1 MTPERVS
8 GTSDDPAAAP
18 CAAATPE
25 SGLMDGED
33 WIAGEAG
40 SDSSGD
46 EAEGT
51 VLSHPLTSHDTSSS
65 DSSSGSE
72 DGYAKVEQPRG
83 GDVSVVYLRDDV
95 AVWPSRTTRI
105 DGRLSLLEQN
115 GSIFIAWLPY
125 TLDKLLSASAPG
137 SGQQASAAKDR
148 TMYAVHPV
156 ALSEVKALHRH
167 APPLGAHRI
176 VLTLFNGVSLPPLY
190 FQHGG
195 IKSLM
200 SALREHVPLA
210 RSALDANTYLVNDQA
225 DPLQRSLSELGMLD
239 SPTPGPGPAAGAA
252 LGGHMP
258 RAASEAW
265 GALAEAEPEAGVL
278 VHLTELLDRVQGLAL
293 SARDTASSLFGGLAV
308 DEGPGPIPC
317 AALPP
322 LEPGAALES
331 DGSGVLL
338 ATPTTPGCP
347 TAVPG
352 AVDGAADAF
361 ELLDKAV
368 PGCGSVW
375 GQVPGPPLSLEEFQA
390 MHDAEGRL
398 VDTAGFRR
406 RVFSSGVSPA
416 ARPAAWAVLLGLT
429 PPGTTAAAA
438 AAARSARLARYVQL
452 RAQWRGVSRAQAAR
466 WARWRER
473 VARVDKDV
481 RRTDRGAAPFAREG
495 GAGARMLRRLL
506 LTYAM
511 YNYDLGYCQGM
522 SDLAAPI
529 LAVAMA
535 GRGGGRLARDQ
546 QAEVESEAF
555 WGFANLMEGVGAN
568 FSTDCTGMH
577 AQLEALRQLLELL
590 DPPLHAHL
598 HRRDCLSLYFC
609 YRWLL
614 ILFKREFGFDQVLR
628 LWEALWTAVPTP
640 HLHLYLAVA
649 ALASRRRDIL
659 TADADFDGMLR
670 LCLELAGK
678 LDLEALLRDAEALC
692 AFAGDAGRAVVQ
704 GLPGP
709 PKQAP
714 M

>member
-8 GTSDDPAAAP
+8 VTSDDPAAAP

-308 DEGPGPIPC
+308 DEGPGPIEC

-322 LEPGAALES
+322 LDPGAALES
-331 DGSGVLL
+331 DGSGILL

-375 GQVPGPPLSLEEFQA
+375 G
-390 MHDAEGRL
+390 
-398 VDTAGFRR
+398 
-406 RVFSSGVSPA
+406 
-416 ARPAAWAVLLGLT
+416 
-429 PPGTTAAAA
+429 
-438 AAARSARLARYVQL
+438 
-452 RAQWRGVSRAQAAR
+452 
-466 WARWRER
+466 
-473 VARVDKDV
+473 
-481 RRTDRGAAPFAREG
+481 
-495 GAGARMLRRLL
+495 
-506 LTYAM
+506 
-511 YNYDLGYCQGM
+511 QGM

-678 LDLEALLRDAEALC
+678 LDLETLLRDAEALC